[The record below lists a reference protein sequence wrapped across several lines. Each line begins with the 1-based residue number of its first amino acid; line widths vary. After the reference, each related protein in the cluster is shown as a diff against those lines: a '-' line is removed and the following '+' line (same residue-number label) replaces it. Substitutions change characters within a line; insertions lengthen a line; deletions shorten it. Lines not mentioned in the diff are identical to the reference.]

1 MNVPVGKIVYTQWL
15 NQDGGIEADV
25 TITRTDHS
33 AFMVVSACVSER
45 RDWFWLIKHS
55 AEFDCLITQDQD
67 SAIIGVMG
75 PRSTEL
81 LRRICHDPL
90 AVSELAYYE
99 STRLRTGDLTLRA
112 NRLSYVGERG
122 YELYLPRSQAIAL
135 WQRLWTAGQALNIH
149 AAGFHAM
156 NACRMEKGFRHWGDD
171 IHDHI
176 TPLQAGLGFATSQDK
191 TSYIGKNTIDLQ
203 RGIQTRRLVNLAI
216 ERRRRAL
223 HAA

>member
-1 MNVPVGKIVYTQWL
+1 MFAIHLRQRLNVPVGKIVYTQWL

-81 LRRICHDPL
+81 LS
-90 AVSELAYYE
+90 VSA
-99 STRLRTGDLTLRA
+99 TI
-112 NRLSYVGERG
+112 LS
-122 YELYLPRSQAIAL
+122 LSASSPIMNLP
-135 WQRLWTAGQALNIH
+135 G
-149 AAGFHAM
+149 
-156 NACRMEKGFRHWGDD
+156 
-171 IHDHI
+171 
-176 TPLQAGLGFATSQDK
+176 
-191 TSYIGKNTIDLQ
+191 
-203 RGIQTRRLVNLAI
+203 
-216 ERRRRAL
+216 
-223 HAA
+223 